1 MLEKKDVTFS
11 TVENAEMND
20 ENKEDPEVE
29 NVEMNDE
36 NKEIEKL
43 RMSR

>member
-1 MLEKKDVTFS
+1 
-11 TVENAEMND
+11 MND
-20 ENKEDPEVE
+20 ENKEDREVK

-36 NKEIEKL
+36 NKEIEKF

>member
-1 MLEKKDVTFS
+1 
-11 TVENAEMND
+11 MND
-20 ENKEDPEVE
+20 ENKEDREVE
-29 NVEMNDE
+29 NVEMNYE

>member
-1 MLEKKDVTFS
+1 
-11 TVENAEMND
+11 MND
-20 ENKEDPEVE
+20 ENKEDREVQ

>member
-1 MLEKKDVTFS
+1 
-11 TVENAEMND
+11 MND

-36 NKEIEKL
+36 NKEIEKF

>member
-1 MLEKKDVTFS
+1 
-11 TVENAEMND
+11 MND
-20 ENKEDPEVE
+20 ENKEDREVQ

-36 NKEIEKL
+36 NKEIEKF